1 MEFYLDKNNKKT
13 YIDCNSNTT
22 VDNYYFNNLFKKSND
37 YNEIIY
43 QKYLTFQSKKSIK
56 TINKI

>member
-1 MEFYLDKNNKKT
+1 MEFYLNKNSEKF
-13 YIDCNSNTT
+13 YIDCDSNTM

-43 QKYLTFQSKKSIK
+43 QKYLVNNNF
-56 TINKI
+56 